1 VWRQRWRSSGQ
12 QQSKEKHVLSRV
24 DLKEAIASGQL
35 FIEGLKEESIQPAS
49 IDLHLGDSFIAP
61 YADKGFVLDPY
72 SESDMDSTFKEPL
85 WGGGGFVLASGGFIL
100 AATERVTLGNKL
112 VAQVAGK
119 SSVARFGIVIESA
132 GFIDPGFDG
141 CITLEIYNQMPFS
154 ILLTPGMPIAQ
165 LAVTRLDT
173 PADITYAGKYNG
185 SVGPVASRYWM
196 NKRPGESV

>member
-1 VWRQRWRSSGQ
+1 M
-12 QQSKEKHVLSRV
+12 LSRP

-49 IDLHLGDSFIAP
+49 IDLHLGDEFIEP
-61 YADKGFVLDPY
+61 WGPRDSRMLDPY
-72 SESDMDSTFKEPL
+72 DADSMQESFSPPL
-85 WGGGGFVLASGGFIL
+85 RWSYCELKPGGFIL
-100 AATERVTLGNKL
+100 AATERVTLGNEL

-119 SSVARFGIVIESA
+119 SSVARFGIMIESA
-132 GFIDPGFDG
+132 GYIDPGFDG

-154 ILLTPGMPIAQ
+154 ILLTPGMPICQ

>member
-1 VWRQRWRSSGQ
+1 M
-12 QQSKEKHVLSRV
+12 LSRH

-35 FIEGLKEESIQPAS
+35 AIEGLKEESIQPAS
-49 IDLHLGDSFIAP
+49 IDLHLGDSFIVPVHHGAN
-61 YADKGFVLDPY
+61 FLLDPY
-72 SESDMDSTFKEPL
+72 NQVMMLRAFSSPNKMSSC
-85 WGGGGFVLASGGFIL
+85 VLQPGHFIL
-100 AATERVTLGNKL
+100 AATERVTLGNEL

-154 ILLTPGMPIAQ
+154 ILLTPSMPIAQ

-173 PADITYAGKYNG
+173 PVDVIYGGKYQG
-185 SVGPVASRYWM
+185 ADGPQASRYYQ
-196 NKRPGESV
+196 NRRPE

>member
-1 VWRQRWRSSGQ
+1 M
-12 QQSKEKHVLSRV
+12 LSRPG
-24 DLKEAIASGQL
+24 LKEAIASGQL

-49 IDLHLGDSFIAP
+49 IDLHLGDTFIAP
-61 YADKGFVLDPY
+61 MPGSGFVLNPY
-72 SESDMDSTFKEPL
+72 DRESMEYAFRGTY
-85 WGGGGFVLASGGFIL
+85 WGGDGYILSSGGFIL
-100 AATERVTLGNKL
+100 AATERVALGNEL

-154 ILLTPGMPIAQ
+154 VLLIPGMPIAQ

-173 PADITYAGKYNG
+173 PVELGYVGKYQG
-185 SVGPVASRYWM
+185 ATGPQSSRYYL
-196 NKRPGESV
+196 NRRPE

>member
-1 VWRQRWRSSGQ
+1 M
-12 QQSKEKHVLSRV
+12 LSRV

-49 IDLHLGDSFIAP
+49 IDLHLGDKIIMTRQV
-61 YADKGFVLDPY
+61 DKFFALDMY
-72 SESDMDSTFKEPL
+72 SEEDTKHAFTEQIDIS
-85 WGGGGFVLASGGFIL
+85 GVLFRLESQQFIL
-100 AATERVTLGNKL
+100 AATERVALGNEL

-119 SSVARFGIVIESA
+119 SSVARDGIEIESA

-141 CITLEIYNQMPFS
+141 CITLEIYNKLPFAVY
-154 ILLTPGMPIAQ
+154 LTPGQPIAQ

-196 NKRPGESV
+196 NKRPGESA